1 MGEPPWST
9 RPNSLQ
15 FPGSVRYARLTSRSP
30 EGSIGV
36 REMESQSLFISSCS
50 RRELARRKPSK
61 SAWRL
66 QLTVAL
72 VLLIAAV
79 FAFAIVRLGL

>member
-1 MGEPPWST
+1 VK
-9 RPNSLQ
+9 SLQ
-15 FPGSVRYARLTSRSP
+15 FPGSVRGARLTSCSH
-30 EGSIGV
+30 EGSIGL
-36 REMESQSLFISSCS
+36 REMESRSLFISSCS

-72 VLLIAAV
+72 ALLVAAL
-79 FAFAIVRLGL
+79 FAFAIMRMGL

>member
-1 MGEPPWST
+1 
-9 RPNSLQ
+9 
-15 FPGSVRYARLTSRSP
+15 
-30 EGSIGV
+30 
-36 REMESQSLFISSCS
+36 LFISSCS

-72 VLLIAAV
+72 ALLVAAL
-79 FAFAIVRLGL
+79 FAFAIMRMGL